1 MENFKIIEEKLKNI
15 NERLQKKN
23 SEKYINEMSEIL
35 SSKEKFK
42 LKYFNTN
49 LLPYNNIT
57 KQQYSE
63 NFSSVGKKEEIK
75 EEEEEDGL
83 FSEELDSENYEI
95 DSENETKE
103 ELNIKSIIDHEYIK
117 NYKKG
122 K

>member
-49 LLPYNNIT
+49 LLPYNNTT

-63 NFSSVGKKEEIK
+63 NFSNVGKKEEIK
-75 EEEEEDGL
+75 EEEEDSL